1 MVQKSNFHEQRRRFL
16 KLSLLAGTWQF
27 FNLLIPQ
34 RLAAF
39 VAPKIARKRTG
50 AWCFWGANTYGQFG
64 NGANGGSFSTPVA
77 VFAGNT
83 WERISASLDS
93 TTAIKNKNELWT
105 FGRNN
110 WGQLGVGNTT
120 GRSSPVHVGSL
131 TSWTA
136 LVRGLGPYNMAKQG
150 TSLYGWGQNPEGN
163 IGAGPAPVSV
173 STPIQISGSW
183 TEVSLGDYHTIGIK
197 ADGTLWGWGS
207 NSSGQV
213 GNGSATSVSSPVQ
226 IGLGSTFLKVAT
238 GLANSYAIRSDG
250 TLWSWGI
257 NWSGQL
263 GNGVANGT
271 KVSTPIQVGS
281 LTTWTDIYAG
291 DNVAYGKRNDG
302 TYWCWGY
309 NTEGQL
315 GLGDTSGR
323 STPVQFP
330 GTTWSEIFPGHGFAL
345 GLKSDGTL
353 YSWGDGTGGFLGTG
367 STANASTPVQIEG
380 TWQKVFVGYNHVG
393 GLRF

>member
-1 MVQKSNFHEQRRRFL
+1 MAQESNYDKQRRTFL
-16 KLSLLAGTWQF
+16 KMSFLAGTFQF
-27 FNLLIPQ
+27 FGLLIPHN
-34 RLAAF
+34 LSAF
-39 VAPKIARKRTG
+39 IAPRISRKRTG
-50 AWCFWGANTYGQFG
+50 AWCFWGSNTYGQFG
-64 NGANGGSFSTPVA
+64 NGANGGIFSTPVA
-77 VFAGNT
+77 VFSGNT
-83 WERISASLDS
+83 WEKISASLDV

-120 GRSSPVHVGSL
+120 GSSSPVQVGSL
-131 TSWTA
+131 TTWTTLA
-136 LVRGLGPYNMAKQG
+136 RGFGPFCFGKQG
-150 TSLYGWGQNPEGN
+150 NSLYGWGQNPEGN
-163 IGAGPAPVSV
+163 IGAGVAPANV
-173 STPIQISGSW
+173 STPIQVAGTWSEISAS
-183 TEVSLGDYHTIGIK
+183 DYHSIGIK
-197 ADGTLWGWGS
+197 SDGTLWGWGS

-226 IGLGSTFLKVAT
+226 IQTGSTFLKAVT
-238 GLANSYAIRSDG
+238 GIANSYAIRSDG

-281 LTTWTDIYAG
+281 LTTWVAIYSG
-291 DNVAYGKRNDG
+291 DNVVYGKKNDG

-309 NTEGQL
+309 NADGQL
-315 GLGDTSGR
+315 GLGDTLGR
-323 STPVQFP
+323 STPVQFA
-330 GTTWSEIFPGHGFAL
+330 GTTWTEIFPSHGYTL
-345 GLKSDGTL
+345 GIKSDGTL
-353 YSWGDGTGGFLGTG
+353 YSWGNGTGGTLGTG
-367 STANASTPVQIEG
+367 STANASTPVQISG